1 MSTAIP
7 RHEIKNYFCK
17 QKSDSHYLYSSLIQV
32 SLLSCKHTHTDSQ
45 HIILLKTPWLKHNFL
60 QSNGSIYY
68 QHHLDLNSY

>member
-45 HIILLKTPWLKHNFL
+45 HIILLKTPWLNIIFCN
-60 QSNGSIYY
+60 QMAAFITSIT
-68 QHHLDLNSY
+68 